1 MLSIDTNLLF
11 FAFAA
16 DRPEHA
22 GAAAWLESLITRKD
36 VALSE
41 FVLLEFYN
49 LLRNPAVLK
58 RPLSAP
64 EAAAVVLT
72 YRRHPHWRI
81 LGFPRDSR
89 RMHDELWNLAAKPG
103 LPRRRIFD
111 ARQAYSLLHQGVR
124 SFATANVKDF
134 EDLGFERVWNPLD
147 MNS

>member
-22 GAAAWLESLITRKD
+22 DASKWLEGLIARKD

-41 FVLLEFYN
+41 LILVEFYN

-58 RPLSAP
+58 KPLSAP
-64 EAAAVVLT
+64 EAAAVIQT
-72 YRRHPHWRI
+72 YRQHPHWKI
-81 LGFPRDSR
+81 VGFPRDSR

-103 LPRRRIFD
+103 LARRRLFD

-134 EDLGFERVWNPLD
+134 EGLGFERVWNPLTTQP
-147 MNS
+147 